1 VSTRGSDRPA
11 PRSPSGA
18 GRVGTEPDRVPPD
31 AAGLSPE
38 EIDVLFRVGDI
49 LRKIDFGTLLIVVQD
64 GKEVQLE
71 VAEKMRLR

>member
-11 PRSPSGA
+11 PSPPSGA
-18 GRVGTEPDRVPPD
+18 GRDEAGSDRVGPD
-31 AAGLSPE
+31 TVGLSPE

-64 GKEVQLE
+64 GKVVQLE